1 MGLSVYPINPLYSGI
16 PSSRCTSNSTQVG
29 NRQPRCL
36 NYQTIIGTII
46 MLANELLTQGPPQL
60 SIFQTLTFLKQYTGQ
75 EETQLV
81 GQALLLGLQLLY
93 RQTVEQAFI
102 EETLPRNEAVNLLGA
117 ERVAE
122 LEYAKQALW
131 QDIHQAFQLD
141 INR

>member
-1 MGLSVYPINPLYSGI
+1 
-16 PSSRCTSNSTQVG
+16 
-29 NRQPRCL
+29 
-36 NYQTIIGTII
+36 
-46 MLANELLTQGPPQL
+46 MLANEMLTQGPPQL
-60 SIFQTLTFLKQYTGQ
+60 SIFQTLTFLKQHTGQ

-131 QDIHQAFQLD
+131 QDIHQALESH
-141 INR
+141 NRVVPN